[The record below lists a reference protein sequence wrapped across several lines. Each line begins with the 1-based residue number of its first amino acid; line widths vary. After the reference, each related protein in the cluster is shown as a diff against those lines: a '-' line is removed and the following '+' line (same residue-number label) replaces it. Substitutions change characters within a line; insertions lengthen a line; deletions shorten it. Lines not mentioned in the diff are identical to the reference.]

1 MFWQYLQK
9 CICHALIQSK
19 SHSEWWKK
27 NTFIL
32 YFSFSKSTA
41 NEKLMAYAKYS
52 YDARGKRIRLRE
64 VGSFKKKSFHIDV
77 LLLYKLVMKIKR

>member
-1 MFWQYLQK
+1 
-9 CICHALIQSK
+9 
-19 SHSEWWKK
+19 
-27 NTFIL
+27 
-32 YFSFSKSTA
+32 
-41 NEKLMAYAKYS
+41 MAYAKYS